1 MIITTNLPLELML
14 VIWHLYSDLGRRKMK
29 EVKGYRKNNWY
40 DRMEKNTSFDD
51 FVQNVCSF
59 NIL

>member
-1 MIITTNLPLELML
+1 MIITKNLPLELVL
-14 VIWHLYSDLGRRKMK
+14 VIWRLYSDFGRRKMK
-29 EVKGYRKNNWY
+29 EVKGYRKYNWY
-40 DRMEKNTSFDD
+40 DRIEKNASFDD

>member
-1 MIITTNLPLELML
+1 ML
-14 VIWHLYSDLGRRKMK
+14 VIWRLYSDFGRRKMK
-29 EVKGYRKNNWY
+29 EEKGYRKNNWY
-40 DRMEKNTSFDD
+40 DGIEKNTSFDD

>member
-14 VIWHLYSDLGRRKMK
+14 VIWHLYSDLGGRKMK

-40 DRMEKNTSFDD
+40 DRIEKNTSFDD
-51 FVQNVCSF
+51 FIQNVCSF

>member
-14 VIWHLYSDLGRRKMK
+14 VIWHLYSDFGRRKMK
-29 EVKGYRKNNWY
+29 EEKGYRKNYWY
-40 DRMEKNTSFDD
+40 DIIEKNTSFDD
-51 FVQNVCSF
+51 FVQNVSSF

>member
-14 VIWHLYSDLGRRKMK
+14 VIWHLYSDFGRRKMK
-29 EVKGYRKNNWY
+29 EEKGYRKNNWY
-40 DRMEKNTSFDD
+40 DGIEKNTSFDD
-51 FVQNVCSF
+51 FIQNVCSF

>member
-29 EVKGYRKNNWY
+29 EVKGYRKNYWY
-40 DRMEKNTSFDD
+40 DGIEKNTSFDD
-51 FVQNVCSF
+51 FFQNVCSF

>member
-1 MIITTNLPLELML
+1 MIITTNLPLELVL
-14 VIWHLYSDLGRRKMK
+14 VIWRLYSDLGRRKMK

-40 DRMEKNTSFDD
+40 DGIEKNASFDD
-51 FVQNVCSF
+51 FVQIVCSF